1 MGTNAQNEANRRN
14 AKKSTGPRSQ
24 AGKAVASQNALKHG
38 LTAERVIIPG
48 EDPSEL
54 EEFRR
59 QVESHFEPVGWRET
73 NIVDRIIM
81 QMWRLRRV
89 PEIEAGIFSFQLAK
103 IELEKTRRE
112 ADENDFSSSMVNFR
126 MPGDQERE
134 RKAQRSLDEAS
145 NSVGAAF
152 IEDALN
158 GNALGKLA
166 RHETTIARSLY
177 LLFAELERVQ
187 ADRKAK
193 RGENETAPV
202 TIEMTAQNDDNPS

>member
-38 LTAERVIIPG
+38 LTADRVIIPG

-103 IELEKTRRE
+103 IELENTRRE
-112 ADENDFSSSMVNFR
+112 ADENDFLSNLLKSR
-126 MPGDQERE
+126 DPDERECE

-145 NSVGAAF
+145 KSPGALLSCVIHPYSGRPNEPGHGILPQASGP
-152 IEDALN
+152 A
-158 GNALGKLA
+158 ATPYKHRAVVRPLA
-166 RHETTIARSLY
+166 
-177 LLFAELERVQ
+177 
-187 ADRKAK
+187 
-193 RGENETAPV
+193 
-202 TIEMTAQNDDNPS
+202 